1 MRDLAPHVGTA
12 SARREERGFRD
23 KDPFFERLSQNGCSI
38 LTNPHHIDTREQ
50 SLKDTW
56 FGFYRKYCCNNSLTH
71 DGKPLRNKSSGNF
84 PLYFPNQ
91 RISEVKKAMTDAME
105 DSGAYMHGMSG
116 LRAEVAAYYG
126 ISPHHLFFCA
136 GISDGIEMI
145 HKVFLNNTKA
155 RVLIPNESYPTHFST
170 ATTFGGK
177 DLIVTFGRNPA
188 TGLPDLEAHTNGH
201 NIFSQVGFSS
211 FIPYDNPNP
220 IVYPESFFRND
231 RGTGVFDL
239 NEAAFMKDG
248 VLRPV
253 VIDNIYESFSWP
265 AQHLRVQRLIELA
278 DGKNI
283 LIFLNSLSK
292 VFMEPNKKAGVL
304 AVHIPRRLNKYA
316 EGSII
321 RDFESDF
328 DRRLCPVSYSS
339 VRGIVAAYRMLAI
352 DQGPQGPHPELEA
365 IRAEGRRRF
374 IGEDGKGGNQAAMCA
389 VLYIKPLHP
398 ELKIESSGYNLFKV
412 DAPDL
417 PWKSTEYKKEVLG
430 RLAKVIAEMDEEERK
445 EEAANAFEYYMKNID
460 AAALD
465 PSDIFCL
472 DLVMSTGVAYAP
484 AGRFYKLGT
493 SPDVVAF
500 RPVMVAETEQFR
512 EDAKLVEQFLLER
525 LTA

>member
-1 MRDLAPHVGTA
+1 MRDSAPHNVTGSGKTEK
-12 SARREERGFRD
+12 RKE
-23 KDPFFERLSQNGCSI
+23 KDPFFDRLMENGCSI

-50 SLKDTW
+50 SLKDTF
-56 FGFYRKYCCNNSLTH
+56 FGVYRKYCCADSRTH

-84 PLYFPNQ
+84 PLYFPDH
-91 RISEVKKAMTDAME
+91 RITEVKKAMAEAVDDT
-105 DSGAYMHGMSG
+105 GAYMHGMSG
-116 LRAEVAAYYG
+116 AREEVAAFFG

-155 RVLIPNESYPTHFST
+155 KVLIPNESYPTHLST

-177 DLIVTFGRNPA
+177 DLIVTFERDPE
-188 TGLPDLEAHTNGH
+188 TGLPDLERHSNGH
-201 NIFSQVGFSS
+201 NLFSLAGFSS

-220 IVYPESFFRND
+220 IVYPETFFRND

-239 NEAAFMKDG
+239 NEAAFVKDG
-248 VLRPV
+248 ILRPV

-265 AQHLRVQRLIELA
+265 QNHLRVQRLIELA

-328 DRRLCPVSYSS
+328 DRRLCPVAYPS

-352 DQGPQGPHPELEA
+352 DQGPGGPHPELEA
-365 IRAEGRRRF
+365 IRLEGKRRF
-374 IGEDGKGGNQAAMCA
+374 IINQAAMCA
-389 VLYIKPLHP
+389 VPHIRPLHP
-398 ELKIESSGYNLFKV
+398 GLVIESSGYNLFKV
-412 DAPDL
+412 EAPDL
-417 PWKSTEYKKEVLG
+417 PWKRTDYKREVLA
-430 RLAKVIAEMDEEERK
+430 RLAVAISTIEDTQRR
-445 EEAANAFEYYMKNID
+445 EEAANWIEYYMANINVE
-460 AAALD
+460 ALD

-472 DLVMSTGVAYAP
+472 DLAMSTGVAYAP

-493 SPDVVAF
+493 APDVVAF
-500 RPVMVAETEQFR
+500 RPVMVADDTHFR
-512 EDAKLVEQFLLER
+512 EDTKIVEEFLVSR
-525 LTA
+525 LG